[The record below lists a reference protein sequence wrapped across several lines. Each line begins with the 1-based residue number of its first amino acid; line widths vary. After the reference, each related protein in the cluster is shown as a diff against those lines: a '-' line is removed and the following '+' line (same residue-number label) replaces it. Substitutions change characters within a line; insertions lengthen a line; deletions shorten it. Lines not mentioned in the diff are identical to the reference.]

1 MPQKP
6 DRPFVPHRTPTT
18 PQPAITAS
26 EFRLSPPF
34 VPGVERGVGE
44 PVQAAAESPLIATA
58 ATRSSV
64 WLRPIEEFL
73 DTSPPGGLEY
83 TRETSDDS
91 YGSEFE
97 DDPIELPPVEHFI
110 DDLPAVDHFAPDNEL
125 ARPGNGVAQIGEVAA
140 GSSRPPDPSEAG
152 WLETE
157 WQHFDWRA
165 AAALGGTASDEAS
178 SAWATTDWGGKAPKV
193 DDLRQTAAHAIAT
206 ALDEIAKRIRDGDLA
221 VPGQGPMADPATIAA
236 TLSALLGVKR

>member
-18 PQPAITAS
+18 PRPAITAS

-34 VPGVERGVGE
+34 VPGAERGVGE
-44 PVQAAAESPLIATA
+44 PVQAAESPLIATA

-73 DTSPPGGLEY
+73 DTSHPAGLEY
-83 TRETSDDS
+83 PRETRDDS

-97 DDPIELPPVEHFI
+97 DDPNELPPVEHFI

-125 ARPGNGVAQIGEVAA
+125 ARPGNGAALIGEVVA
-140 GSSRPPDPSEAG
+140 GSSRKADPPESG

-165 AAALGGTASDEAS
+165 AAALGETANVEAS
-178 SAWATTDWGGKAPKV
+178 SAWATTDWGGTVPKV
-193 DDLRQTAAHAIAT
+193 GDLRQTAAHAIAK